1 MTRFALL
8 LALAGC
14 TTVPTAMPSC
24 ILICT
29 THNSL
34 VEDNALEGG
43 SISTNSAST
52 KSTSAGANP

>member
-1 MTRFALL
+1 
-8 LALAGC
+8 
-14 TTVPTAMPSC
+14 MPAC

>member
-1 MTRFALL
+1 MSKFMLALI
-8 LALAGC
+8 ALAGC

-34 VEDNALEGG
+34 VEDNEG
-43 SISTNSAST
+43 STISTNSAST
-52 KSTSAGANP
+52 KGISP